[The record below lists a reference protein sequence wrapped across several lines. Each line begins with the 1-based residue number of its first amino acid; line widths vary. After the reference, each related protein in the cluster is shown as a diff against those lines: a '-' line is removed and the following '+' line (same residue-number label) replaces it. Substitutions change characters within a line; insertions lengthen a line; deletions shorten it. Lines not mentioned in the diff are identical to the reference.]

1 MPFVAYSPGSVYLP
15 EKPSLP
21 DFIRAYRSPAG
32 IGEVWVETYG
42 AAVPDGHR
50 TTTCGCDVIGA
61 RPDWSTHKTWPNGFC
76 ASPPQ
81 SDYRADEAR
90 TDRTG
95 LCRLIAH
102 RRPDL
107 PNLCA
112 CWSAVTRSRN
122 IPLNARSAETPPH
135 LKRPRRYEVSW
146 SISSQGREGRR
157 RKLVSETTN
166 PQGARSSN
174 DLSGFLSSFQHP

>member
-1 MPFVAYSPGSVYLP
+1 MPFVAYSHGSVNMP
-15 EKPSLP
+15 EKPSLH
-21 DFIRAYRSPAG
+21 DFIRANRSPAG
-32 IGEVWVETYG
+32 IGEVRVETYR
-42 AAVPDGHR
+42 AAVPVGHS

-61 RPDWSTHKTWPNGFC
+61 RPDWSTHKAWPNGSC
-76 ASPPQ
+76 ANPPQ

-112 CWSAVTRSRN
+112 CWSAVTGSRS
-122 IPLNARSAETPPH
+122 IPLNARSAETAPH
-135 LKRPRRYEVSW
+135 LKHPRRYEISS
-146 SISSQGREGRR
+146 SISAQAGGERR
-157 RKLVSETTN
+157 RKLVSETAQ
-166 PQGARSSN
+166 PARCKVK
-174 DLSGFLSSFQHP
+174 Q

>member
-1 MPFVAYSPGSVYLP
+1 MPFVAYSPGSVNMP

-50 TTTCGCDVIGA
+50 RAIMLARCVGA

-76 ASPPQ
+76 VSPPQ

-95 LCRLIAH
+95 LCRLIA
-102 RRPDL
+102 RRRTGP
-107 PNLCA
+107 PNL
-112 CWSAVTRSRN
+112 SA
-122 IPLNARSAETPPH
+122 L
-135 LKRPRRYEVSW
+135 
-146 SISSQGREGRR
+146 
-157 RKLVSETTN
+157 LVGCQALPEHPAQLTLGGDASTSETSK
-166 PQGARSSN
+166 AI
-174 DLSGFLSSFQHP
+174 